1 MSNKIN
7 YTDLKGYK
15 QIRSYKLFEPPIGK
29 GAVGVVYKAWD
40 SKRNQLAAIK
50 SISSKLLSDEQ
61 RMRCFQ
67 NEVKALHYL
76 KHDNIIK
83 IYSVEKTINNIYIA
97 LEFANGGTLN
107 ELLRFYKNK
116 YNSGIPEPLVQ
127 RIIQQLLSGLEYMHE
142 KKHMHRDLKL
152 DNILLHFND
161 HYERDNFVDYEKSGF
176 DGMQIKIA
184 DLGYAKN
191 IEGTD
196 LASTLCG
203 TPITMPPE
211 VVQNHLERNFER
223 GYNAKADLWSLG
235 ALTYEMLVS
244 QPPFNGYN
252 IDDLFKNISKGVY
265 NYPQNCMISIE
276 AISFINGLLT
286 FSNYDRF
293 SFDDMKS
300 HPFVYQDP
308 LTFHPIDLN
317 IIPKDSMSGN
327 KIEVD
332 SKNCNNFLWVMFKNS
347 GLKKLDQLN
356 VKDLNDEKI
365 MESVCIINQNMLSDK
380 RDMLSLFRKGAK
392 KQKDKFNKPS
402 TGEAIKDKKV
412 EIQNEQIK
420 NYEIN
425 CNVDH
430 LYANDKVIV
439 ENNNFYA
446 KPVEEANEQQK
457 EELIEEP
464 ENKNNNDSNK
474 INDNVQE
481 SNNDNKI
488 VLVEVEEK
496 EAERVDQRISI
507 ENNEQVK
514 SISEK
519 NNTVIKE
526 EVEEVEDNQMS
537 KLKTDLQPK
546 NIIENDLIC
555 KNQVNSEEE
564 KNMLDRQ
571 MQSVWKDSS
580 YIKCDGK
587 AKIEEDEVWEILSS
601 YSLLDKDGDWPVGFE
616 VQVQTYSEYHVVQEH
631 FLSKAN

>member
-7 YTDLKGYK
+7 YADLKGYK

-107 ELLRFYKNK
+107 ELLRYYKNK

-161 HYERDNFVDYEKSGF
+161 NYEKDNFVEYEKSGF

-293 SFDDMKS
+293 SFEDMKS
-300 HPFVYQDP
+300 HPFIVKDP
-308 LTFHPIDLN
+308 STFHPIDLN
-317 IIPKDSMSGN
+317 IIPKDNMSGN

-332 SKNCNNFLWVMFKNS
+332 SKNCNNFLWVMFKNN

-392 KQKDKFNKPS
+392 KQKDKFNKLNIS
-402 TGEAIKDKKV
+402 EEVVKDV
-412 EIQNEQIK
+412 EIEKPNEQIK
-420 NYEIN
+420 NEIN

-430 LYANDKVIV
+430 LY
-439 ENNNFYA
+439 NNNNLYA
-446 KPVEEANEQQK
+446 NPVEEANKQEK
-457 EELIEEP
+457 VDVIED
-464 ENKNNNDSNK
+464 NSNK
-474 INDNVQE
+474 IDCNEIKDNIQE
-481 SNNDNKI
+481 PNIENKVI
-488 VLVEVEEK
+488 LVEVEAK
-496 EAERVDQRISI
+496 EDDRLNQRFSISN
-507 ENNEQVK
+507 NNEQEKPNLEK
-514 SISEK
+514 SIVK
-519 NNTVIKE
+519 NENLN
-526 EVEEVEDNQMS
+526 EVENNQMS
-537 KLKTDLQPK
+537 KLINDLQPK
-546 NIIENDLIC
+546 NVIENDLVCI
-555 KNQVNSEEE
+555 NQVKSEE
-564 KNMLDRQ
+564 KIMSDRQ

-580 YIKCDGK
+580 YIQCDGK

-616 VQVQTYSEYHVVQEH
+616 VQVQTYSEYQVVQEH